1 LPKEAGMGPDSWFLE
16 RMRSGPGFL
25 KDPKEAGIGPVSLF
39 LSNCRDSR
47 LGSRESELGMEPER
61 LLEESLINSRFLSW
75 ARKSGIG
82 PEIPVLV
89 IRRYFSLVSLAMVG

>member
-1 LPKEAGMGPDSWFLE
+1 MGPESWLRE

-25 KDPKEAGIGPVSLF
+25 KDPNEAGIGPVSL
-39 LSNCRDSR
+39 LRSNCRDWR
-47 LGSRESELGMEPER
+47 LGSWESELGMEPER
-61 LLEESLINSRFLSW
+61 LLEESLTKSRFLSW

-89 IRRYFSLVSLAMVG
+89 IMRAFSLVSLEMVG